1 MRQSRS
7 SPTFI
12 SWYSFPG
19 ISHQY
24 LCDNQDQAQPLPL
37 GIVFQEFCNVDDL
50 VCTCQFASLL
60 DEFVILFTPLFFF
73 IQTGV
78 FAVHVFGAQNLYLD
92 ANFPPEHY
100 GIYVQITAGST
111 TKCTSVQSPLKKGH
125 VVWDEIRNFPVT
137 VSQEFRQVWRV

>member
-1 MRQSRS
+1 M
-7 SPTFI
+7 
-12 SWYSFPG
+12 
-19 ISHQY
+19 Y
-24 LCDNQDQAQPLPL
+24 LYDSQDQARTLSL
-37 GIVFQEFCNVDDL
+37 GTVSRAFRNVDDL

-60 DEFVILFTPLFFF
+60 GEFVILFTPFFF
-73 IQTGV
+73 FVQTGV

-111 TKCTSVQSPLKKGH
+111 AKCTSVQSPLKKGH

-137 VSQEFRQVWRV
+137 VSQEFREAQRV